1 MKFPSLEDQQTD
13 PLSVFNYYK
22 QAVRIRRAYPQIAR
36 GRTVAEASL
45 CSDTACGFYK
55 VSEKYGNILTVINL
69 SENEKTFLL
78 DGAVAE
84 YTEISEQLNTSDE
97 RSSIEGT
104 RLTVPAYGIVILEKK
119 E

>member
-1 MKFPSLEDQQTD
+1 M
-13 PLSVFNYYK
+13 FNYYK
-22 QAVRIRRAYPQIAR
+22 QAVRIRRAFPQIAR

-55 VSEKYGNILTVINL
+55 ISEEYGNILTVINL
-69 SENEKTFLL
+69 SGDEKTFVLG
-78 DGAVAE
+78 GACDE

-97 RSSIEGT
+97 ISSIEGT